1 MNAVFEYVESHAGLL
16 STISSVCMLIV
27 TAIYAVIT
35 WWQVRYSK
43 QAVIESAK
51 HNKVD
56 KQPFIVPMISQYQ
69 VQHLI
74 LLLTLEF
81 SCNIILH

>member
-1 MNAVFEYVESHAGLL
+1 
-16 STISSVCMLIV
+16 MLIV

-51 HNKVD
+51 HNKEE
-56 KQPFIVPMISQYQ
+56 K
-69 VQHLI
+69 
-74 LLLTLEF
+74 
-81 SCNIILH
+81 

>member
-1 MNAVFEYVESHAGLL
+1 MMSAIFEFIERHAGLL
-16 STISSVCMLIV
+16 SAISSVCMLIV

-51 HNKVD
+51 HNKEE
-56 KQPFIVPMISQYQ
+56 KQPFIVPVISS
-69 VQHLI
+69 I
-74 LLLTLEF
+74 SGSAFDT
-81 SCNIILH
+81 SS